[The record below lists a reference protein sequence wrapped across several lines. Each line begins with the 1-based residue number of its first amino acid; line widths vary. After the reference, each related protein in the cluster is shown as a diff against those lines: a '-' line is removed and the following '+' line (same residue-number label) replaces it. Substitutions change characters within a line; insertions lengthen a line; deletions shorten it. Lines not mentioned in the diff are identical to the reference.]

1 MKKLTYLFLSA
12 CLPLIGFSQ
21 FSVTPNGTASQ
32 LANTLVA
39 TSGTLGVTVS
49 NATLTCDTSANGEFT
64 GVSNLGIANGIVL
77 GNGDLLDPNFGLL
90 GAPSLVSNN
99 ALSQPGDTDLAFI
112 ANALS
117 YDACVLEF
125 DLQPVGTFVEFEY
138 VFGSDEYPSFNCS
151 PFNDIFAF
159 LISGPGFAAPTNI
172 ALIPGTTTPVSINS
186 INDQSVSGCG
196 DSTYYVNNM
205 DTVIRINGFT
215 TPLIATANVT
225 SGQTYHLKLAIS
237 DIADQV
243 LNSFVFL
250 KANSLKSGN
259 NSASTINQIKQ
270 AEAGLTIYPTE
281 VDQQLTINNKH
292 LKSWNLQLIDINGR
306 VVLNSQI
313 NNNQPNT
320 TIHVGQLQQG
330 MYLLRLTNQEGHTYT
345 EKIIKY

>member
-1 MKKLTYLFLSA
+1 MKKLSFLFLSV
-12 CLPLIGFSQ
+12 CLPIIGFSQ
-21 FSVTPNGTASQ
+21 FSITPNGTASQ

-77 GNGDLLDPNFGLL
+77 GNGSLLDPTNGLL
-90 GAPSLVSNN
+90 GAPNLMSSSGLNT
-99 ALSQPGDTDLAFI
+99 PGDADLAFI
-112 ANALS
+112 SGGLS

-125 DLQPVGTFVEFEY
+125 DLQPAGTFVEFEY
-138 VFGSDEYPSFNCS
+138 IFGSDEYPAFNCTS
-151 PFNDIFAF
+151 FNDIFAF
-159 LISGPGFAAPTNI
+159 LISGPGFTAPTNI
-172 ALIPGTTTPVSINS
+172 ALVPGSTTPVSINS
-186 INDQSVSGCG
+186 INDQSSSACG
-196 DSTYYVNNM
+196 DSTYYVNNL
-205 DTVIRINGFT
+205 DTVISINGFT

-225 SGQTYHLKLAIS
+225 PGQTYHLKLAIS
-237 DIADQV
+237 DIADMI
-243 LNSFVFL
+243 LNSYVFL

-259 NSASTINQIKQ
+259 NTPSSINQIKQ
-270 AEAGLTIYPTE
+270 AESGLTIYPTE

-306 VVLNSQI
+306 VVLNSHI

-320 TIHVGQLQQG
+320 SINIGQLQQG
-330 MYLLRLTNQEGHTYT
+330 MYLLRLTNEAGKTYT